1 MIEFLLIFALGF
13 LAAAILAMLITPTIY
28 GRIVKLTERRIEAT
42 VPLSLS
48 EIKGKADQMRAGF
61 ASETAKLSTQL
72 RDVQDQLAQSNIRSD
87 KLQGDLATLAGDKQL
102 ADQRIEELINH
113 AGEMR
118 SDARKKEQLIDK
130 LSETVREFERMKKMD
145 NSEIARL
152 HNDLITIS
160 TEVESMRIDLAA
172 SHTETVNLRSQ
183 IDQVSMERDQL
194 LNDIQTIADA
204 AQTLEK
210 KLEQEEE
217 SHSQARIDLA
227 AFQTSLAD
235 RDAQLQETLDLLELQ
250 KQTLDG
256 EIRTLEGQL
265 SVAADAANEQDK
277 VLQGERQEHETTRI
291 ELAAA
296 HSAIAD
302 RDSQLVQA
310 DTAMKDQAHD
320 FGKQIETHNREKSRL
335 ASELTAAH
343 DKSESLQND
352 LQQERNSHKETQIE
366 LSAAQSAIADRDS
379 QLVQA
384 DKAMKDQARDFGKQI
399 ETHNKEKSRL
409 ASELAAAHGKSESL
423 QNDLQQERNSHKET
437 RIELSA
443 GQSLLN
449 DRNRQLAET
458 NELVEKHLQE
468 LREAS
473 EANRV
478 SLQELRKAQRRIDAL
493 EGRVENTKAALEKSK
508 GMERQARE
516 KISELKSDARDLQKA
531 FKDKTSQ
538 ADELE
543 RRLGLEQ
550 EQSARTAATLKTKEQ
565 ELASRGKQL
574 EEALSDVSR
583 RESQLE
589 LVRAEQQ
596 EKDRARDHAEKR
608 ELELIDQI
616 NLLKSELKQS
626 HATSRQF
633 KEQLNKMRRDIKK
646 MHEGPDAGGNG
657 AAMSGQE
664 TRPKN
669 GEAVELNGAVNG
681 RVENLKQRHAE
692 LIDKIKDASDPS
704 ADSGVREEIAE
715 IAAAV
720 VGISGQREG
729 DASPIHRIISDAPAS
744 ANVQSGR
751 VSLASRAKS
760 ELDN

>member
-118 SDARKKEQLIDK
+118 SDARKQEQLIDK

-183 IDQVSMERDQL
+183 IDQVSIERDQL

-217 SHSQARIDLA
+217 SHNQARIDLA
-227 AFQTSLAD
+227 AVQTSLAD

-335 ASELTAAH
+335 ASELAAAH
-343 DKSESLQND
+343 D
-352 LQQERNSHKETQIE
+352 
-366 LSAAQSAIADRDS
+366 
-379 QLVQA
+379 
-384 DKAMKDQARDFGKQI
+384 
-399 ETHNKEKSRL
+399 
-409 ASELAAAHGKSESL
+409 KSESL

-473 EANRV
+473 EANRT

-550 EQSARTAATLKTKEQ
+550 KQSARTAATLKTKEQ

-657 AAMSGQE
+657 AAMSAQE